1 MLSILQQLKLML
13 NHQGLDWYEGSRSGL
28 LVPLVLEHELVY
40 VHVTA
45 LDEAKLAVF
54 RVPNFVTAK
63 GTSAD
68 VLLFRELL
76 ELNARLGVGRFV
88 YEPKTGDVTLEVFFP
103 LGEDG
108 LCLRQLELAFNVV
121 TNCHLRYR
129 ARLRQL
135 AEMGQLPVKSLDDA
149 FWDVL
154 DDLPGEPPSDGG

>member
-1 MLSILQQLKLML
+1 MLSIFQQLKLML
-13 NHQGLDWYEGSRSGL
+13 NHQGLDWYESSRSGL
-28 LVPLVLEHELVY
+28 IVPLAIERELVY

-54 RVPNFVTAK
+54 RVPSFVTAK
-63 GTSAD
+63 GASAD

-76 ELNARLGVGRFV
+76 ELNARLDVGRFV
-88 YEPKTGDVTLEVFFP
+88 YEPKTGGVALEVFFP

-108 LCLRQLELAFNVV
+108 LCFRQLELAFNVV

-154 DDLPGEPPSDGG
+154 DDLPGEPPVDRG